1 MVVLD
6 ALSRSQ
12 LNHSELEFTENS
24 LIDYIHFVP
33 LNIPISDTRLKQFE
47 ARAKLAVDPFRL
59 YGHY

>member
-24 LIDYIHFVP
+24 LIDHIHFVP

-47 ARAKLAVDPFRL
+47 ARAKLAVDPFR
-59 YGHY
+59 